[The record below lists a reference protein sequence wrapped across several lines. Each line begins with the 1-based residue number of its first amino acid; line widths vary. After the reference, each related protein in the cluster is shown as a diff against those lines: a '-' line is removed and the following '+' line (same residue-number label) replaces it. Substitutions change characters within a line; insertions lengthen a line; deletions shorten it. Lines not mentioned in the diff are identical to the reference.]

1 MAIVFA
7 SHEVTEKDRREA
19 TYSAFLDQIWPTSV
33 EFDDPLRTDA
43 TLERIP
49 YGDTS
54 IFRSY
59 LTGLRLSRSPAQ
71 IRSGPSEVLA
81 LAVQERSVGGFDQYG
96 SQQLLRAGDMM
107 LCDLNTPYDYYWP
120 GRGSSQALYI
130 PLEQLDLPHE
140 VIRGAAGWLASSP
153 LCSLMTDRIG
163 AMANNGNVLA
173 TNPIAAEA
181 IGSSTIDIARALL
194 ASAYD
199 PDYARHAMAA
209 VLLPRIRGYVRRHLG
224 DPQLSAG
231 MIADAH
237 GISVRKLFRL
247 CADAG
252 FGLEQWII
260 ACRLEGIRDDL
271 ARPETRHQSVA
282 LIGRRWGVT
291 NPSFL
296 GRRFREMYGMT
307 PRAWRVMS
315 LAQENSP

>member
-7 SHEVTEKDRREA
+7 SHEVAEKDRREA
-19 TYSAFLDQIWPTSV
+19 THSAFLDQMWPTSV
-33 EFDDPLRTDA
+33 DFNDPLRTDA
-43 TLERIP
+43 LIERIP
-49 YGDTS
+49 YGSAS
-54 IFRSY
+54 IFRSL
-59 LTGLRLSRSPAQ
+59 LTDLRLSRSPDQ

-81 LAVQERSVGGFDQYG
+81 LAVQERSFGGFDQYG
-96 SQQLLRAGDMM
+96 RQQLVQVGEMM
-107 LCDLNTPYDYYWP
+107 LCDLNAPYDYYWP
-120 GRGSSQALYI
+120 GKGASQALYL
-130 PLEQLDLPHE
+130 PLDQLDLPHE
-140 VIRGAAGWLASSP
+140 VIRGAAGRLASSP

-163 AMANNGNVLA
+163 TMTTSGDTLA
-173 TNPIAAEA
+173 ANPIAAEA
-181 IGSSTIDIARALL
+181 IGTSTIDIARALF

-199 PDYARHAMAA
+199 PDYARDAMAA

-224 DPQLSAG
+224 DAHLSAG

-260 ACRLEGIRDDL
+260 ACRLEGIHDDL

-282 LIGRRWGVT
+282 FIGRRWGVT

-296 GRRFREMYGMT
+296 SRRFREVYGMT
-307 PRAWRVMS
+307 PRAWRVVS
-315 LAQENSP
+315 LAQREAT